1 MSVHHRF
8 KKGKRVFITL
18 RDGTKIIDKYVSSN
32 SSKII
37 LENGSYRWN
46 EIRCTDIYIPKIYN
60 KV

>member
-8 KKGKRVFITL
+8 TKGKRVFITL

-37 LENGSYRWN
+37 LENGSYR
-46 EIRCTDIYIPKIYN
+46 
-60 KV
+60 